1 MVRQARDGTTCR
13 PCVADLDMVKA
24 YAVDGA
30 HMIDG
35 NQFGDGV
42 FVAVAAQSR
51 ALASHLIA
59 TTAVTQADEDG

>member
-1 MVRQARDGTTCR
+1 
-13 PCVADLDMVKA
+13 MVKA

-30 HMIDG
+30 HMIDR

-42 FVAVAAQSR
+42 FVAVTAQSR

-59 TTAVTQADEDG
+59 TAAVTQADEDG